1 MYTSVEFWDRVAARY
16 ATRGV
21 MDGAAYETT
30 LERTRHHLSPSARV
44 LELGCGT
51 GATALR
57 LCDAVTGYVASDA
70 SSGMMEQARARKA
83 QADAPNLSLMHAG
96 LGDDALGQAGPFD
109 VVLAFNL
116 LHLLPDLR
124 AGLGQV
130 RALLKPGGMFISKTI
145 CPKGASM
152 PLLYRGAFLVF
163 PLLQRWGKLPPGFR
177 KLAVAE
183 LDAEIIRAGFEIIE
197 TGNYPARP
205 PSHFVVAQRGA

>member
-1 MYTSVEFWDRVAARY
+1 MDTSVEFWDRVAARY
-16 ATRGV
+16 ARRDV
-21 MDGAAYETT
+21 MDSAAYETT
-30 LERTRHHLSPSARV
+30 LQRARHHLTPGSRV

-57 LCDAVTGYVASDA
+57 LCDAVADYVASDA

-83 QADAPNLSLMHAG
+83 QADAPNLSLVHAG
-96 LGDDALGQAGPFD
+96 LGDDALAQAGPFD
-109 VVLAFNL
+109 AVLAFNL
-116 LHLLPDLR
+116 LHLLPDLH

-130 RALLKPGGMFISKTI
+130 RALLNPGGVFISKTI

-163 PLLQRWGKLPPGFR
+163 PLLQSWGKLPPGFHR
-177 KLAVAE
+177 LAVAE
-183 LDAEIIRAGFEIIE
+183 LDAAILGAGFEIVE

-205 PSHFVVAQRGA
+205 PSRFVVARRAA